1 MSINP
6 LNDISRVYLEQ
17 VAAEAF
23 VDPEHGEAH
32 SGRTPLQNV
41 SDHPKASVR
50 KRAVGA
56 FKKQMGKEYGGTW
69 KSRSKDPVDEAAKP
83 DYLDFD
89 KDGDEKESMKKALKD
104 KAKKKIEEAKK
115 EKPKRWW
122 DDDGDNIGY
131 EPGEVS
137 GKFKKKVAKEGFS
150 NWREELIEVVG
161 KIETN
166 KSKDQRITEK
176 EVNNKIIINP
186 KLDLGEAIENL
197 GGQLL
202 EMVEIESFDSILDDL
217 SESEIFLLSDDLIEE
232 VVEEFFQECLEEGYD
247 AEYIE
252 NTLVESIELSSAL
265 LNEAKVTLGHD
276 TQIKSDRLEKVK
288 TAVKKVVG
296 AVARGAG
303 YVAGAAVR
311 GAKAVGREFGAGYA
325 RGRGGS
331 SSQASASSKS
341 TASSTGSSR
350 PGLLGRIGS
359 ALKSGLKRA
368 IASGARSVSR
378 GARNIARRMETG
390 EAPKA
395 AAPAPTSAPKAAA
408 KPKAKAPA
416 KSKRGQLSSKADEL
430 LADIRK
436 EETQLDEKT
445 LTSAETKKKEEIVKS
460 MKDKEE
466 DFEKRYPGRGKE
478 VMYATATKMAK
489 KMAEDIAIGGPSL
502 TPTPTSVKQKP
513 QNASAVSQVLVS
525 KQKADKAQADLA
537 AKQKMA
543 AQKGVNLSSLAS

>member
-23 VDPEHGEAH
+23 VDPEHGEAP

-150 NWREELIEVVG
+150 NWREELIEVVD

-166 KSKDQRITEK
+166 KTKDQRITEK
-176 EVNNKIIINP
+176 EVNNKIVINP

-202 EMVEIESFDSILDDL
+202 EMVEIESFDSIFDDL

-252 NTLVESIELSSAL
+252 NTLVESIELSAAL

-288 TAVKKVVG
+288 TAVKKVGG

-311 GAKAVGREFGAGYA
+311 GAKAAGREFAAGYA

-331 SSQASASSKS
+331 SSQASAPSSS

-368 IASGARSVSR
+368 VAKGARAVSR
-378 GARNIARRMETG
+378 GARNVARRMETG

-395 AAPAPTSAPKAAA
+395 ATPTPTTPKAAA
-408 KPKAKAPA
+408 KQKAPS

-445 LTSAETKKKEEIVKS
+445 LTSAETKEKERIVKS
-460 MKDKEE
+460 MKDKAA

-489 KMAEDIAIGGPSL
+489 KVAEQAMELQPKTQPQTAQPDPKAKVAAQRAKSAEINILQRRLQAIRQTPAGTPVSGIGG
-502 TPTPTSVKQKP
+502 
-513 QNASAVSQVLVS
+513 
-525 KQKADKAQADLA
+525 
-537 AKQKMA
+537 
-543 AQKGVNLSSLAS
+543 

>member
-17 VAAEAF
+17 VATEAF
-23 VDPEHGEAH
+23 VDPEHGETP

-137 GKFKKKVAKEGFS
+137 GKFRKKVAKEGFS
-150 NWREELIEVVG
+150 NWREELIEVVD

-247 AEYIE
+247 LEYVE
-252 NTLVESIELSSAL
+252 NTLVESIELSAAL

-276 TQIKSDRLEKVK
+276 TQIKSDKLEKVK
-288 TAVKKVVG
+288 TAVKKVGG

-311 GAKAVGREFGAGYA
+311 GAKAAGREFAAGYA

-331 SSQASASSKS
+331 SSQTSAPSTS

-378 GARNIARRMETG
+378 GARNIARRMDTG
-390 EAPKA
+390 STPKA
-395 AAPAPTSAPKAAA
+395 ETPAPASTPKASA
-408 KPKAKAPA
+408 KPKAPA
-416 KSKRGQLSSKADEL
+416 KKKKASKLDAL
-430 LADIRK
+430 LADVRK
-436 EETQLDEKT
+436 EEVQLDEKT
-445 LTSAETKKKEEIVKS
+445 LTTAETKKKEEIVKS
-460 MKDKEE
+460 MKDKAA
-466 DFEKRYPGRGKE
+466 DFENRYPGRGKE

-489 KMAEDIAIGGPSL
+489 KVAEQAMELQPKTQPQQSQPDPKAKIAAQRAKSAEINILQRRLQAIRQTPAGTPVSGIGG
-502 TPTPTSVKQKP
+502 
-513 QNASAVSQVLVS
+513 
-525 KQKADKAQADLA
+525 
-537 AKQKMA
+537 
-543 AQKGVNLSSLAS
+543 